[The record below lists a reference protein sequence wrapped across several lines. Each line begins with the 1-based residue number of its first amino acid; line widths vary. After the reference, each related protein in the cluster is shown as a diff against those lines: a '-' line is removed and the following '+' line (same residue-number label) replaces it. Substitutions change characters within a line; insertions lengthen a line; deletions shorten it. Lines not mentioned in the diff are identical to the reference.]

1 MFFDAQKL
9 CQKLISYCFL
19 AAFSSTVFAAPG
31 LFWKAE
37 SPTNNTIYLFGTI
50 HTDDNRVTD
59 FSPALIASLKSV
71 DAFMMEVDAPKDAS
85 VLMMSD
91 ANLQTILTQSEL
103 DKVDA
108 LAEFHVMP
116 RDAALRTKPWLLA
129 VVFDAA
135 RPITPFAQDN
145 LLMRLAED
153 FGKEVISI
161 ETAAEHFSVMDNLSI
176 DEQLIFLRAV
186 LKRSAQAKERDYER
200 LIQTYLTGDSEKLT
214 ALNSKMMAKMLP
226 ASLWARMRRQLLDER
241 NAVMAARV
249 LDAAKNKSLFV
260 AVGASH
266 LAGKNG
272 LIASLK
278 QAGYQL
284 TIVK

>member
-1 MFFDAQKL
+1 MFFDVQKL
-9 CQKLISYCFL
+9 CQKLISFCFL
-19 AAFSSTVFAAPG
+19 AVFSSTVFAAPG

-37 SPTNNTIYLFGTI
+37 SPSNNTIYLFGTI

-71 DAFMMEVDAPKDAS
+71 DAFMMEADAPKDAS

-91 ANLQTILTQSEL
+91 ANLQTILTQNEL
-103 DKVDA
+103 DKVYA

-116 RDAALRTKPWLLA
+116 RDVALRTKPWLLA

-153 FGKEVISI
+153 FGKEVIGI
-161 ETAAEHFSVMDNLSI
+161 ETAAEHFSAMDSLSI

-186 LKRSAQAKERDYER
+186 LKRSAQTKELDYER
-200 LIQTYLTGDSEKLT
+200 LIQAYLAGNSEKLT
-214 ALNSKMMAKMLP
+214 ALNSKIMAKMLP
-226 ASLWARMRRQLLDER
+226 PSLWAKMRSQLLDER

>member
-1 MFFDAQKL
+1 MFLDLQKL
-9 CQKLISYCFL
+9 SQKVISFCFL
-19 AAFSSTVFAAPG
+19 AAFSTTVFAAPG

-50 HTDDNRVTD
+50 HTDDNRVTN
-59 FSPALIASLKSV
+59 FLPVLIESLKSV
-71 DAFMMEVDAPKDAS
+71 DAFMMEAAAPKDAS

-91 ANLQTILTQSEL
+91 ANLQTILTQNEL
-103 DKVDA
+103 DQVDA

-116 RDAALRTKPWLLA
+116 QDVALRTKPWLLA
-129 VVFDAA
+129 IVFGAA

-153 FGKEVISI
+153 FGKGVTSI
-161 ETAAEHFSVMDNLSI
+161 ETVTEHFSVMDNLSI

-186 LKRSAQAKERDYER
+186 LKRSAQTKERDYER
-200 LIQTYLTGDSEKLT
+200 LIQVYLTGDSEKLT

-226 ASLWARMRRQLLDER
+226 PSLWARMRSQLLDER
-241 NAVMAARV
+241 NMLMAARV

-272 LIASLK
+272 LITSLK
-278 QAGYQL
+278 QAGYTL
-284 TIVK
+284 KPIK

>member
-1 MFFDAQKL
+1 MFFDVQKL
-9 CQKLISYCFL
+9 GQKIISFCFL
-19 AAFSSTVFAAPG
+19 AAFSTAVFAAPG
-31 LFWKAE
+31 LLWKAE
-37 SPTNNTIYLFGTI
+37 SPTNKTIYLFGTI
-50 HTDDNRVTD
+50 HTDDNRVTN

-71 DAFMMEVDAPKDAS
+71 DAFMMEADAPKDAG
-85 VLMMSD
+85 VLMMPD
-91 ANLQTILTQSEL
+91 ANLQQILTQNEL
-103 DKVDA
+103 DKVYA

-116 RDAALRTKPWLLA
+116 RDVALRTKPWLLA
-129 VVFDAA
+129 VMFDSA

-153 FGKEVISI
+153 LGKEVTGI
-161 ETAAEHFSVMDNLSI
+161 ETATEHFSAMDSLSI
-176 DEQLIFLRAV
+176 EDQLIFLRAV
-186 LKRSAQAKERDYER
+186 LKRSAQTKERDYER
-200 LIQTYLTGDSEKLT
+200 LIQVYLTGDSEKLT

-226 ASLWARMRRQLLDER
+226 PPLWARMRSQLLDQR
-241 NAVMAARV
+241 NTLMAARV

-266 LAGKNG
+266 LAGENG

-284 TIVK
+284 TIIN